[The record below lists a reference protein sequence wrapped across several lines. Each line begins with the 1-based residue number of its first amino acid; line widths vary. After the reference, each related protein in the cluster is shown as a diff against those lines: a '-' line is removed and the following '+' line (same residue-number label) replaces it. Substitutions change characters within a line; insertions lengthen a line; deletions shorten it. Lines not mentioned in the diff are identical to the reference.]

1 MKTIKLGE
9 KVMVSDPC
17 YGLNTWC
24 QGVLENVLPGDYRC
38 NIEYSDEGDWGMRVS
53 AIEVVHKDYERPEE
67 FQAELFEVGVDSGQ
81 AGIFDYDYYVQYH
94 TNNKD
99 WPHVD
104 DDWYERICRL
114 TFGYVPNPNYVS
126 FVDTPEYKGGIL
138 AYRNELDALVQKHPT
153 LDVEPVYMGLI
164 FDYHSLDGK
173 ENTLDLSG
181 IIKVLK
187 EINELFDGTD
197 DNDEALKKLTD
208 EEIELM
214 TIKNKYEMIMHKLYE
229 QYIYSNL
236 SHKEVGKF
244 LGNTIDD
251 LGFVSSSGF
260 GDGGYDCWTSKNED
274 GKIIAIRVEF
284 IPVYDEE
291 EE

>member
-1 MKTIKLGE
+1 
-9 KVMVSDPC
+9 
-17 YGLNTWC
+17 
-24 QGVLENVLPGDYRC
+24 
-38 NIEYSDEGDWGMRVS
+38 MRVS

-104 DDWYERICRL
+104 DDWYGKVCRL
-114 TFGYVPNPNYVS
+114 TYEKITNPNYEAFNWDV
-126 FVDTPEYKGGIL
+126 P
-138 AYRNELDALVQKHPT
+138 NESNADKMKRYEEHT
-153 LDVEPVYMGLI
+153 
-164 FDYHSLDGK
+164 HSDK
-173 ENTLDLSG
+173 YWPYIER
-181 IIKVLK
+181 
-187 EINELFDGTD
+187 
-197 DNDEALKKLTD
+197 LT
-208 EEIELM
+208 
-214 TIKNKYEMIMHKLYE
+214 
-229 QYIYSNL
+229 
-236 SHKEVGKF
+236 
-244 LGNTIDD
+244 GNTIDN
-251 LGFVSSSGF
+251 LGLVSSSGF